1 MGRVFCNINDQAYV
15 LFSATIAQQLGRKKV
30 ESIAL
35 AFNLSGVVLCISG
48 KDDKVSSQLVV
59 SLTRA
64 DIICVTLAK
73 EERNECC
80 GKLLML

>member
-1 MGRVFCNINDQAYV
+1 MNVGTVFCNINDEANV

-48 KDDKVSSQLVV
+48 KDDKVSSQLIAW
-59 SLTRA
+59 LTHA
-64 DIICVTLAK
+64 I
-73 EERNECC
+73 
-80 GKLLML
+80 